1 MLNLGSKI
9 HEMFTDNSG
18 AATVEATIIIP
29 ILAVVGLGVMDC
41 SFMLLQNHKMEQSLV
56 SAANFMALSTDPWLI
71 ETQAKHIA
79 VSGTTNP
86 LAEPLIKNWLPSDI
100 SISYVMVPNNN
111 GQYRGG
117 GFIRVVDIT
126 TSLPYEGFGIVNS
139 IMGKDVTLNA
149 QYQQR
154 MTGTSQ

>member
-9 HEMFTDNSG
+9 HEIFADNSG
-18 AATVEATIIIP
+18 AATVEAAIVIP

-41 SFMLLQNHKMEQSLV
+41 SYMLLQNHKMEQSLV
-56 SAANFMALSTDPWLI
+56 SAANYMALSTDPWLV
-71 ETQAKHIA
+71 ETQAKLIA
-79 VSGTTNP
+79 VSGTTDP
-86 LAEPLIKNWLPSDI
+86 LADPLIKNWLPSDV

-126 TSLPYEGFGIVNS
+126 TSLPYEGFGIVKS
-139 IMGKDVTLNA
+139 LMGKGITLNA

-154 MTGTSQ
+154 MTGTAQ